1 MSYHPASDGID
12 YAAFV
17 IPSGTPDRIAE
28 TTFAPGLRCPL
39 RDGVE
44 LGADLYRPAG
54 DGPFPTVV
62 IRMPYGKQTPEMGMR
77 QIGEWLARKGYACL
91 VQDVR
96 GKFSSGGV
104 FDPGVH
110 EVDDGYDTVDW
121 VTARDWCDGAVGLF
135 GESYY
140 GFTSFAAAVSGHP
153 AIRAIAPGDI
163 GLERHATWIRQG
175 ALLLNTT
182 GYWALSMDAPEYA
195 DVSAVDPY
203 YLPIRDLPE
212 TVGLEGAFYRGVV
225 DHATDAEWW
234 RPRSLHHRIGE
245 IRCAVLSWSGW
256 YDNYTAPQLGDFQRL
271 LEVHPHPETLH
282 LMVGPWD
289 HEGSAGAADRAVC
302 IPVPDTAQHRWDA
315 YQAFFDRYLRGEDNG
330 FGDDGRA
337 DLFTIGR
344 NRWRRAA
351 SWPPPELRPTPLYL
365 RGDGSLS
372 SSEPPADD
380 GPRGY
385 RYDPADVAAET
396 VGTSCWALCTSL
408 GDRRSLDGRAD
419 ILRYVGEP
427 LAEDLELTGPVSAV
441 IHAASSAVD
450 TDFVVTLCHVL
461 ADGTV
466 NTIQDGIVRARYR
479 HGIDDPRDLVPGE
492 VTRYEI
498 RMSATSYVVPAG
510 DRLRVDIASSCF
522 DRYDRNLNSGE
533 PYGRATTIVVAEQA
547 IHHSALNPSH
557 VVLPVIPASA

>member
-28 TTFAPGLRCPL
+28 TTFTPDLRCPL

-121 VTARDWCDGAVGLF
+121 VAAQDWCDGAVGLF

-203 YLPIRDLPE
+203 HLPIRDLPE

>member
-28 TTFAPGLRCPL
+28 TTFTPDLRCPL

-372 SSEPPADD
+372 ASEPPADD

>member
-12 YAAFV
+12 YAAFT
-17 IPSGTPDRIAE
+17 IPSGTPDRIAA
-28 TTFAPGLRCPL
+28 TSFTPDLRSPM

-44 LGADLYRPAG
+44 LGADLYHPAA

-62 IRMPYGKQTPEMGMR
+62 IRMPYGKQTPDMGMR
-77 QIGEWLARKGYACL
+77 QVGEWLARKGYACL

-104 FDPGVH
+104 FDPGVY
-110 EVDDGYDTVDW
+110 EVDDGYDTVEW
-121 VTARDWCDGAVGLF
+121 VAAQEWCDGAVGLF

-140 GFTSFAAAVSGHP
+140 GFTSFAAAISGHP

-163 GLERHATWIRQG
+163 GLERQATWIRQG

-203 YLPIRDLPE
+203 HLPIRDLPD

-225 DHATDAEWW
+225 DHAADADWW
-234 RPRSLHHRIGE
+234 MPRSLHHRIGE

-315 YQAFFDRYLRGEDNG
+315 YQDFFDRYLRGEDNG
-330 FGDDGRA
+330 FGDDGLA

-351 SWPPPELRPTPLYL
+351 SWPPPEMRPTPLYL

-372 SSEPPADD
+372 GSEPAADE
-380 GPRGY
+380 GPRSY
-385 RYDPADVAAET
+385 RYDPADVAGET
-396 VGTSCWALCTSL
+396 VGRSCWALCTSL
-408 GDRRSLDGRAD
+408 EDRRALDDRAD
-419 ILRYVGEP
+419 IVRYVGEP
-427 LAEDLELTGPVSAV
+427 LAEDLELTGPVTAV
-441 IHAASSAVD
+441 LHAASSAVD

-498 RMSATSYVVPAG
+498 GMSATSYHVPAG
-510 DRLRVDIASSCF
+510 DRIRVDIASSCF
-522 DRYDRNLNSGE
+522 DRYDRNTNSGE
-533 PYGRATTIVVAEQA
+533 PFGRAETIVVAEQT
-547 IHHSALNPSH
+547 IHHAAATPSFI
-557 VVLPVIPASA
+557 VLPVTPPPP

>member
-121 VTARDWCDGAVGLF
+121 VAAQNWCDGAVGLF

-372 SSEPPADD
+372 ASEPPADD

>member
-121 VTARDWCDGAVGLF
+121 VAAQNWCDGAVGLF

-498 RMSATSYVVPAG
+498 RMSATSYLVPAG

>member
-28 TTFAPGLRCPL
+28 TTFTPDLRCPL

-121 VTARDWCDGAVGLF
+121 VAAQNWCDGAVGLF

-372 SSEPPADD
+372 ASEPPADD

>member
-121 VTARDWCDGAVGLF
+121 VTAQDWCDGAVGLF

-498 RMSATSYVVPAG
+498 RMSATSYLVPAG

>member
-28 TTFAPGLRCPL
+28 TTFTPDLRCPL

-372 SSEPPADD
+372 ASEPPADD

-479 HGIDDPRDLVPGE
+479 HGIDGPRDLVPGE

-498 RMSATSYVVPAG
+498 RMSATSYLVPAG

>member
-121 VTARDWCDGAVGLF
+121 VAAQNWCDGAVGLF

-203 YLPIRDLPE
+203 HLPIRDLPE

-372 SSEPPADD
+372 ASEPPADD